1 MKRRIGQDED
11 EIDRMLELL
20 PGILPSAG
28 FTSSVMNAIRLEAA
42 APPPIMFPWKRALPG
57 LVAGAFAL
65 ALVVVV
71 TVVAVRSS
79 QPITASS
86 LSFSSFMSTF
96 RVQER
101 LEGAAS
107 WTFLALVVTFVSV
120 KLSMRL
126 AASQA

>member
-20 PGILPSAG
+20 PEILPSAG

>member
-11 EIDRMLELL
+11 EIDRMLELQ
-20 PGILPSAG
+20 PRILPSAG
-28 FTSSVMNAIRLEAA
+28 FTSSLMKAIRLEAA
-42 APPPIMFPWKRALPG
+42 APPPILFPWKRALPG
-57 LVAGAFAL
+57 LAAGAFAL

-79 QPITASS
+79 QPISAGS
-86 LSFSSFMSTF
+86 LSFSSFLSTV
-96 RVQER
+96 RIEER
-101 LEGAAS
+101 LQGAVS
-107 WTFLALVVTFVSV
+107 WTFLALVVTFLSV

>member
-11 EIDRMLELL
+11 GIDRMLELQ

-28 FTSSVMNAIRLEAA
+28 FASSVMNAIRLEAA
-42 APPPIMFPWKRALPG
+42 APPPILFPWKRALPG

-79 QPITASS
+79 QPITASP

-101 LEGAAS
+101 LQGAAS